1 MTMQS
6 TELLPALRALPGD
19 EGPRISFDE
28 VIRRLHAGDPALQ
41 AAEFT
46 ASVSFAMW
54 GIWDR
59 INVDDALAEAYS
71 TQYPGLAADHSLY
84 EQWSDVTA
92 GGPEAAQGFIS
103 GLKGKVAEINF
114 VETLERNGYTNVE
127 MAPSPTQPSWDISAV
142 SPDGN
147 AELWQVKTGGTEYAS
162 EVARDMVEN
171 PEINFAVSTEI
182 FQHIADNNPLLVDQM
197 VDIGSTIN
205 LEGTIDEGLGI
216 LSENMGIDIP
226 DGMGEVIPYA
236 GAIIAGARLVYGVV
250 RTEQEFKSVDRT
262 NRNKIQVVQ
271 ALTVM
276 SRMGVTTV
284 LSMVGGM
291 GGAAAGSIIPGVGN
305 LIGGIAGAV
314 TGAGMAIYLNRHLQ
328 PHMLSLA
335 LDITGLTNDDLFYF
349 KNKVHIDRVAWSF
362 RQTADDLTAHF
373 VTVWQPAL
381 AEANHAA
388 IEAPASLRQLLSGTM
403 PTDTVDQ
410 EAAPVG
416 TATSTTP
423 IIRQCID
430 GRVGNR
436 CPNTATVG
444 YYCSEHGRS

>member
-1 MTMQS
+1 M
-6 TELLPALRALPGD
+6 
-19 EGPRISFDE
+19 SFDDM
-28 VIRRLHAGDPALQ
+28 IRRLRAEEPALQ

-46 ASVSFAMW
+46 AAVSFAMW
-54 GIWDR
+54 GIWGQ
-59 INVDDALAEAYS
+59 INVDDTLAEAYS
-71 TQYPGLAADHSLY
+71 TKYPGLAADHSLY
-84 EQWSDVTA
+84 EHWLLMEEQ
-92 GGPEAAQGFIS
+92 GPEAVRGFIN
-103 GLKGKVAEINF
+103 GLKGTVGELNF
-114 VETLERNGYTNVE
+114 VETLNSNGYANVE
-127 MAPSPTQPSWDISAV
+127 MAPSPTQPGWDISAT

-147 AELWQVKTGGTEYAS
+147 GELWQVKTGGADYAS
-162 EVARDMVEN
+162 DVAQDMLDN

-216 LSENMGIDIP
+216 LSDNMGIDIP
-226 DGMGEVIPYA
+226 DGMGEIIPYA
-236 GAIIAGARLVYGVV
+236 GAIIAGARLVYGAI

-271 ALTVM
+271 ALTIM

-284 LSMVGGM
+284 LSTVGGM

-314 TGAGMAIYLNRHLQ
+314 TGAGMAMYLNRHLQ

-381 AEANHAA
+381 AKATY
-388 IEAPASLRQLLSGTM
+388 PAVEQSVRPL
-403 PTDTVDQ
+403 
-410 EAAPVG
+410 A
-416 TATSTTP
+416 
-423 IIRQCID
+423 
-430 GRVGNR
+430 
-436 CPNTATVG
+436 
-444 YYCSEHGRS
+444 